1 MWKNI
6 TDVEKYFT
14 LKDYSEIKKIRDY
27 SEIKKIRDYS
37 EIISQ
42 EAGKAQVPTHIRH
55 I

>member
-14 LKDYSEIKKIRDY
+14 LEDY